1 MNLKGIQA
9 HVFQEDIKDAT
20 TQVVQIAYAMAYQ
33 CQQQS
38 EVQSAL
44 WTRGSLNI
52 FTSAVYH
59 NDQTKTFIICTN
71 YKEKDKCFNNTF
83 VEKPLWK

>member
-1 MNLKGIQA
+1 M
-9 HVFQEDIKDAT
+9 FQEDIKDAT

-59 NDQTKTFIICTN
+59 NDQTQTFIICTN

-83 VEKPLWK
+83 LEKPLWK